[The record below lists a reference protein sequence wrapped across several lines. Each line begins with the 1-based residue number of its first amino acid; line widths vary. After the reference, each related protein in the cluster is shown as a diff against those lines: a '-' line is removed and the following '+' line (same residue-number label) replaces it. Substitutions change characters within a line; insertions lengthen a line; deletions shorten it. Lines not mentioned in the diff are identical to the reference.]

1 MEANMEGIEGIFHV
15 NVNCSNLDRSLAFYQ
30 MLGFRVVQDM
40 LSGGGPKLDKGMGLA
55 KVRARGA
62 LMAIG
67 DDKRRTLLDLIEWEN
82 PKTEGKAYP
91 HLAHIGV
98 CRIALRTPNV
108 PKVYEELKS
117 KGVEFMSEPQVFDGG
132 VAFVC
137 FRDPDGTFLELINLP
152 DP

>member
-1 MEANMEGIEGIFHV
+1 MGAKMEGIEGIFHV
-15 NVNCSNLDRSLAFYQ
+15 NVNCSNLERSLAFYK

-40 LSGGGPKLDKGMGLA
+40 PSGGGPKLDQGMGLA

-82 PKTEGKAYP
+82 PKSDGKPYL
-91 HLAHIGV
+91 HLAHMGI
-98 CRIALRTPNV
+98 CRLALRTPNV
-108 PKVYEELKS
+108 PKVYEELKG
-117 KGVEFMSEPQVFDGG
+117 KGVEFVSEPQVFEGG